1 MLYTLQVI
9 NIMDMDKLEQRRID
23 LIAAVRTVLANA
35 GTKPHACA
43 KELSNVLG
51 IAIAQAYRKLNGS
64 SVFTL
69 PQIEAIELA
78 YGVELLTV
86 QVAPEQLPAEL
97 RNWTSATLLVGH
109 YTLPCEIAVGSS
121 RRASSAR
128 YAAFLLRGEWF
139 VCLPQVHSG
148 SEPLFDVDEMRMKI
162 QA

>member
-1 MLYTLQVI
+1 
-9 NIMDMDKLEQRRID
+9 MDKLEQRRVD
-23 LIAAVRTVLANA
+23 LIAAVRSVLANA
-35 GTKPHACA
+35 GIKPPACA

-69 PQIEAIELA
+69 PQIEAIEQT

-86 QVAPEQLPAEL
+86 QVAPDQLPAEV
-97 RNWTSATLLVGH
+97 RNWTGATLLVGH
-109 YTLPCEIAVGSS
+109 HKLPCEISVGSS

-139 VCLPQVHSG
+139 VCLPNEHSG
-148 SEPLFDVDEMRMKI
+148 NEPLFDVDEMHMTARE
-162 QA
+162 